1 MSDQEKH
8 TPPERRYPPFYEKA
22 VPIILA
28 IIGLFVLVLFVVIVA
43 VALGKF
49 PALP

>member
-1 MSDQEKH
+1 MSDQEKR

-28 IIGLFVLVLFVVIVA
+28 IIGLFVLVLLVVIVA
-43 VALGKF
+43 VALGRF
-49 PALP
+49 PTLP